1 MATQMGGQ
9 PVYILSEGAQRYLG
23 RDARRMNIMASRVVA
38 EAVKSTL
45 GPRGMD
51 KMLVDTTGDVVITND
66 GAAILKEVDV
76 KHPAAKMMV
85 EIAETQEKE
94 AGDGTTTVVVLAGEL
109 LKRAEELIEQDMHA
123 TVIANGYRL
132 AEEEAMRILSKI
144 GKKVAGSKAELE
156 GVALTSLNS
165 KAPGI
170 TAKEHIARLSVEAVL
185 RVSEEEDGKRKV
197 DKDNIKIQ
205 KQVGGSTGD
214 SELVE
219 GIVLDKEKAH
229 AGMPKHVKKAKIA
242 LLTTELK
249 IKKTET
255 DAKLDI
261 TSPEQLE
268 AFIQGEEES
277 LRDMAKKIKDAG
289 ANVLFCQKDIEDIVG
304 YHLSKEEIIAV
315 KSASEKDI
323 KILSRATGAKIVS
336 NLKDISK
343 KDLGG
348 ADSVAE
354 RKLGDKTYVFVE
366 GCHNPKAVTL
376 LLRGGSEHVVE
387 ETERSVD
394 DAVSVARNVL
404 EDSLIL
410 PGGGAVEMA
419 LSRQLSKVAG
429 KVGGREQL
437 AFMEFAKALEIVPK
451 TLVENAGLDPIDAL
465 IDLRR
470 QHEKG
475 NSSYG
480 IDLSTGKARDMYK
493 AGVVESFR
501 VVQQLIKSATEAA
514 TMILRIDDVIAA
526 KGALGGEGGMR
537 APAMPPGMGGMGG
550 MPPM

>member
-1 MATQMGGQ
+1 MAAQMGGQ
-9 PVYILSEGAQRYLG
+9 PVYILSEGAQRYVG
-23 RDARRMNIMASRVVA
+23 RDARRMNILAARVVA

-51 KMLVDTTGDVVITND
+51 KMLVDSTGDVVITND
-66 GAAILKEVDV
+66 GAAILKAVEV

-85 EIAETQEKE
+85 EIAETQEKQ

-109 LKRAEELIEQDMHA
+109 LKRAEELLEQDVHA
-123 TVIANGYRL
+123 TVIASGYRL
-132 AEEEAMRILSKI
+132 AEDESLKILSKM
-144 GKKVAGSKAELE
+144 SKRVPGTTADLE

-170 TAKEHIARLSVEAVL
+170 TAKEHIAKLAAEAVK
-185 RVSEEEDGKRKV
+185 RVAEKKDAKWAV
-197 DKDNIKIQ
+197 DKDDIKIQ
-205 KQVGGSTGD
+205 KQVGESTRE

-219 GIVLDKEKAH
+219 GIVLDKERAH
-229 AGMPKHVKKAKIA
+229 PGMSRHVSGAKIA
-242 LLTTELK
+242 LISSEMK

-268 AFIQGEEES
+268 SFMRSEEDA
-277 LRDMAKKIKDAG
+277 LRNMARKIKEAG
-289 ANVLFCQKDIEDIVG
+289 ANTLFCQKDMEDLVS
-304 YHLSKEEIIAV
+304 YHLAKEGIIAV
-315 KSASEKDI
+315 KSVSEKDI
-323 KILSRATGAKIVS
+323 KILSKATGAKIVLKPD
-336 NLKDISK
+336 NLSA
-343 KDLGG
+343 KDLGS

-354 RKLGDKTYVFVE
+354 RKFGDKTFVFVE
-366 GCHNPKAVTL
+366 GGSKPKAVTL

-387 ETERSVD
+387 ELERSMD
-394 DAVSVARNVL
+394 DAISVARNVL

-410 PGGGAVEMA
+410 PGGGAPEMA
-419 LSRQLSKVAG
+419 LSRQLNKAAG
-429 KVGGREQL
+429 KIGGREQL

-451 TLVENAGLDPIDAL
+451 TLAENAGLDPIDAL

-480 IDLSTGKARDMYK
+480 IDLTSGKAKDMYE
-493 AGVVESFR
+493 AGVVESAR
-501 VVQQLIKSATEAA
+501 VVQQLIKSATEVA

-526 KGALGGEGGMR
+526 KGALGGEG
-537 APAMPPGMGGMGG
+537 APAMPPGGMGGMGG